1 MTLPIQITDHLE
13 RIRLLEIDQFRGRPN
28 TVAFLDAVAAE
39 VQAIEDML
47 FDVILNRFLGNATG
61 VQLDVIGRHVGL
73 SRDERDDEEYRSAL
87 AVQITLNRAGGEI
100 ETIIQAVVFFA
111 QAEHVQ
117 VQQQFPAGI
126 SVEVEQPV
134 ADGPAVAAIVEK
146 IKAAGVTLHA
156 IIEVGTGLEDVDFI
170 VADEAARLALTIP
183 PLEVGSTVLQSD
195 TCDIWEFQGGDPS
208 LPGNW
213 TLVGPPFVL
222 DDLDGTP
229 DEDGKGL
236 ADLDDLDL
244 NNAGI
249 LSDIVG

>member
-1 MTLPIQITDHLE
+1 MSIPVQITDHLD
-13 RIRLLEIDQFRGRPN
+13 RIRRLEIDQFRGRPN

-47 FDVILNRFLGNATG
+47 FDVILNRFLDNATG

-73 SRDERDDEEYRSAL
+73 PRDERDDEEYRGAL

-117 VQQQFPAGI
+117 VHPQFPAGI
-126 SVEVEQPV
+126 SVSVEQPV
-134 ADGPAVAAIVEK
+134 SDGPAVAAIVEK

-156 IIEVGTGLEDVDFI
+156 IIEIGVGLEDVDLI
-170 VADEAARLALTIP
+170 VADEAERLALTIP
-183 PLEVGSTVLQSD
+183 PLAAGDAVLQSD

-208 LPGNW
+208 VPGNW
-213 TLVGPPFVL
+213 TIVGPPFVF
-222 DDLDGTP
+222 DDIDGTP
-229 DEDGKGL
+229 DDDGKGF
-236 ADLDDLDL
+236 ADLDDVDL